1 MKTAFGSKEF
11 ALCAL
16 MLPSSRRLRAS
27 RDCWGKGELGVV
39 APGAPL
45 PPPTPL
51 SGYSSLLAMRRP
63 A

>member
-16 MLPSSRRLRAS
+16 MLPSRGLRAS
-27 RDCWGKGELGVV
+27 RDRWGKGELGVV
-39 APGAPL
+39 APRAPL

-51 SGYSSLLAMRRP
+51 GGYSSLLAMRRP